1 MRAERSFFI
10 CGFIVLLLIIGFGK
24 AHAWKPER
32 PIEFVVPSAPGG
44 GFDKTMRLIEKI
56 SREEKLLDVPVT
68 IVNRS
73 GGGGNVALTYL
84 TSRPGDGHTLMV
96 SSTAL
101 LANHIVG
108 RSKLTHR
115 DLTPVANMFSDYISA
130 IVVASSPIRDS
141 RVFINQL
148 KKSSDSISFGFC
160 CALGGGNHLAAAMIV
175 KALGGD
181 VRKMRTVVFKG
192 AGETTSAVLG
202 GHIDVASNA
211 ASNALGPIL
220 DGKMKV
226 IGVAAPKR
234 LGGPL
239 KDVPTWREQNID
251 AVMALWRNLV
261 APKGLSTEQI
271 AFWEQLLY
279 KVSQSKQWQEEL
291 ENNLW
296 NDTFMRS
303 SEMSRYL
310 DEQYEILSSLLT
322 DVGLKK

>member
-1 MRAERSFFI
+1 MVTNKLFCFYGFFA
-10 CGFIVLLLIIGFGK
+10 LILIMSGGN
-24 AHAWKPER
+24 AQAWKPDR
-32 PIEFVVPSAPGG
+32 PIEFVVPSSPGG

-68 IVNRS
+68 IVNRA

-108 RSKLTHR
+108 RSKITYR
-115 DLTPVANMFSDYISA
+115 DLTPVANMFSDYIST
-130 IVVASSPIRDS
+130 IVLASSPFRDS
-141 RVFINQL
+141 QVFLNQL
-148 KKSSDSISFGFC
+148 KKAPDSISFGFC

-181 VRKMRTVVFKG
+181 ARRMKSIVFKG
-192 AGETTSAVLG
+192 AGETTSSVLG

-220 DGKMKV
+220 EGRMKV

-261 APKGLSTEQI
+261 APKGLTAEQI
-271 AFWEQLLY
+271 AFWERLLFR
-279 KVSQSKQWQEEL
+279 VAQSKQWQDEL
-291 ENNLW
+291 DNNLW
-296 NDTFMRS
+296 NDTYMNGA
-303 SEMSRYL
+303 ETGRYL
-310 DEQYEILSSLLT
+310 DEQYEVLTSLLT